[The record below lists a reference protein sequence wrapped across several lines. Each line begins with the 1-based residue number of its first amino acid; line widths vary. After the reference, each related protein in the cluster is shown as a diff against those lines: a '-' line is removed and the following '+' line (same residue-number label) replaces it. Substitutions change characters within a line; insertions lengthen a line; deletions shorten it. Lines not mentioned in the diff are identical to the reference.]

1 MQLYNFSQTRYSV
14 LQVAYFVNSGTEATE
29 LALMMARLYTGSF
42 DIVALRN
49 CYHGA
54 TLLGHG
60 TWTYNLPQ
68 VQLAVCMQQP
78 CLSPD
83 VNDQAACQAVQR
95 ILAASEFCC

>member
-1 MQLYNFSQTRYSV
+1 M
-14 LQVAYFVNSGTEATE
+14 QVAYFVNSGTEATE

-60 TWTYNLPQ
+60 TWTFNLPQ
-68 VQLAVCMQQP
+68 VRL
-78 CLSPD
+78 
-83 VNDQAACQAVQR
+83 
-95 ILAASEFCC
+95 LAAIAHREKIV

>member
-1 MQLYNFSQTRYSV
+1 M

-54 TLLGHG
+54 TLLGHS

-68 VQLAVCMQQP
+68 VHLAVCMQ
-78 CLSPD
+78 
-83 VNDQAACQAVQR
+83 
-95 ILAASEFCC
+95 